1 MHEGLFED
9 VSDYCQNCGQNLNI
23 TTEQTEIKEAKQDIP
38 DNSLHKTIEKIDDVI
53 FKPKKSSFSLV
64 RILIGIFVAIG
75 VVFVVIFIIALLPQD
90 ETSIGTDTAGTN
102 PTATTTTSAFES
114 KSGWQRFI
122 STEHGFAADFPQYP
136 TSERL
141 PEEVLDNGYTY
152 SGIQYSSSPND
163 NEVYMVQVADYDIL
177 PTDFDNKL
185 GLEGTVNG
193 MTDSNTTLTS
203 SSFTAFRGY
212 EAINFTLSTKDGSYA
227 KGLAFIKDDVKY
239 IKLYLMAV
247 FHNTPD
253 FPDFENFIN
262 SFNLN

>member
-1 MHEGLFED
+1 
-9 VSDYCQNCGQNLNI
+9 
-23 TTEQTEIKEAKQDIP
+23 
-38 DNSLHKTIEKIDDVI
+38 
-53 FKPKKSSFSLV
+53 
-64 RILIGIFVAIG
+64 
-75 VVFVVIFIIALLPQD
+75 
-90 ETSIGTDTAGTN
+90 
-102 PTATTTTSAFES
+102 
-114 KSGWQRFI
+114 
-122 STEHGFAADFPQYP
+122 
-136 TSERL
+136 
-141 PEEVLDNGYTY
+141 
-152 SGIQYSSSPND
+152 
-163 NEVYMVQVADYDIL
+163 MVQVADYDIL

-212 EAINFTLSTKDGSYA
+212 EAINFTLSTKDGYYA

-247 FHNTPD
+247 FHSTPD